1 MGRVSTT
8 GVNGPLRY
16 IKGTKGA
23 GAALRNCHCDWV
35 FHESERPHS
44 RQAHSCLYVCDQLAR
59 SKGPSRRPERHESE
73 LEPRL
78 SHRCTRSSR
87 SRSICDGFGIRG
99 SVSGRLAVGGPL
111 RQRAVGCLCLG
122 SLDPLLPPRSCA
134 AVSAEAARGHR
145 AGALG
150 AGLATRRGWRRRQG
164 SRAPAIRGGLG
175 AD

>member
-1 MGRVSTT
+1 KVAEGKGSLAARTKFMDIRVFKIREWILDREIKLQYCKTLST
-8 GVNGPLRY
+8 
-16 IKGTKGA
+16 
-23 GAALRNCHCDWV
+23 
-35 FHESERPHS
+35 
-44 RQAHSCLYVCDQLAR
+44 
-59 SKGPSRRPERHESE
+59 
-73 LEPRL
+73 
-78 SHRCTRSSR
+78 
-87 SRSICDGFGIRG
+87 G
-99 SVSGRLAVGGPL
+99 SWMPVP
-111 RQRAVGCLCLG
+111 G